1 MPIHDTDRH
10 NDEYSATYCAQD
22 DKLRL
27 YCGRVHR
34 ETYDY
39 LRTHGFKATPKQDC
53 DFVATWS
60 VGAEDI
66 CFAMIPEDRDIEDE
80 DYSPEERAA
89 DRAERFAG
97 YRDKRRTEAGDHR
110 DTYTTSPQAVGYQ
123 SQARADKAAARHER
137 HRDRALCQWS
147 KAEYWQTR
155 TAGVIGNALHKS
167 DPRTRRGR
175 ILTLE
180 AELRKAEAD
189 QSELIARYDGWKAL
203 QTMEGADILIP
214 HGGDGSDF
222 NEAQRKAYALAN
234 TISCWSGFKRDEEEA
249 NAEYL
254 RVHHREAGF
263 SIYQLLTDET
273 YIRIPVRRLT
283 PKEVADKY
291 IAKYI
296 DPRDPSTGTN
306 RYIEHLKNRL
316 IYENAMLENEGGRV
330 SDADMEVGGWIH
342 GGRTGTWLEDNPG
355 GWQQILKVSKSP
367 KTKRVTSVKVLGVY
381 RSAVSGQRPG
391 LVTINVERMAADK
404 YKPPGEGD
412 KKKALETLA
421 SMKTPAAE
429 AQLIN
434 PTMEDAKKL
443 QDRWNAEALATGKT
457 TRKVEVCEMTQDEF
471 SRDLKHEY
479 VFIRAVKIGETIV
492 KLRLKRGG
500 GYYDYHAA
508 LQVIVLTDKPQKPL
522 PAFDAPVAEEA
533 EAEQETPAP
542 APNPYTNQPSQS
554 RQDCFSR

>member
-1 MPIHDTDRH
+1 MTIHETDLH
-10 NDEYSATYCAQD
+10 NDDYSASFCPED
-22 DKLRL
+22 NKLRL

-34 ETYDY
+34 DTYNY
-39 LRTHGFKATPKQDC
+39 LRIYGFKATPKQDC

-97 YRDKRRTEAGDHR
+97 YRDKRRTEAGEHR
-110 DTYTTSPQAVGYQ
+110 DTYNAGPQAVGYQ

-137 HRDRALCQWS
+137 HRDRSLCQWS

-155 TAGVIGNALHKS
+155 TAGVISHALHKS

-189 QSELIARYDGWKAL
+189 QAESIARYDGWKAL
-203 QTMEGADILIP
+203 QTMDGADILIP
-214 HGGDGSDF
+214 KGGDGSDF
-222 NEAQRKAYALAN
+222 NEAQRKAYKLAN

-263 SIYQLLTDET
+263 SIYQLLTDDT

-330 SDADMEVGGWIH
+330 SDADMEVGGWIN
-342 GGRTGTWLEDNPG
+342 GGSTGTWLEDNPG

-381 RSAVSGQRPG
+381 RSAVDGTRPG
-391 LVTINVERMAADK
+391 IVTINVERMAADR
-404 YKPPGEGD
+404 YRPPGEGD
-412 KKKALETLA
+412 KRKALETLA
-421 SMKTPAAE
+421 SMKTPTSE

-434 PTMEDAKKL
+434 PTKEDAQKL
-443 QDRWNAEALATGKT
+443 QDRWNAAALATGKT
-457 TRKVEVCEMTQDEF
+457 TKKVEVCEMTQDEF
-471 SRDLKHEY
+471 SRDLKHDY
-479 VFIRAVKIGETIV
+479 VFIRGVKLGDTIV

-522 PAFDAPVAEEA
+522 PAFDEPAAEEA
-533 EAEQETPAP
+533 EPETAPEPEPVQEPAEPAP
-542 APNPYTNQPSQS
+542 AGLL
-554 RQDCFSR
+554 F